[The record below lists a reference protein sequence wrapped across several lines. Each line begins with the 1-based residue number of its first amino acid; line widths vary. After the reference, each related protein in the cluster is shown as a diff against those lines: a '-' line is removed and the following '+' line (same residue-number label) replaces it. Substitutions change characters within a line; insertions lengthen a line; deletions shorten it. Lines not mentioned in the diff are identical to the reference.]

1 MTFEQI
7 GQQLRTARDTLGLSL
22 GQIQE
27 RTKIPF
33 NHLQS
38 IDNGRVEDLPE
49 PVYVSGFIKRY
60 AECVGL
66 DGQRLSD
73 EYKQFVEANNNPNG
87 RFSFFPKPQ
96 KETAH
101 IATAPAPVYY
111 KSTKLAQPA
120 PNVLKS
126 LPFYLFWVV
135 VVLSLVTYL
144 VSRQQTNEAGQ
155 QDPSVAALRAT
166 TDRMANMPPPTVTTS
181 TGAANEA
188 PVAEAPTHTDARIA
202 LTASQHVWVEVKA
215 ISSGDTVFTG
225 FLERGDRKDFQDAQG
240 IRVRAGNGGSLTVE
254 QDGKSQTLGEPG
266 KKIEKA
272 FVAKDFNQNAASTTA
287 AATDAKTGATKPGA
301 GATTATTKKPTVAKK
316 PTTPKPLHR
325 LDGMGSHRDIP
336 GEGGNSIDVPY
347 RY

>member
-7 GQQLRTARDTLGLSL
+7 GQQLKTARDTLGLSL

-33 NHLQS
+33 NHLQA

-73 EYKQFVEANNNPNG
+73 EYKQVIEANSNPNG
-87 RFSFFPKPQ
+87 RFGFFLKPN
-96 KETAH
+96 KEPQH
-101 IATAPAPVYY
+101 VMAPVYY

-144 VSRQQTNEAGQ
+144 VSRQQSNEMGQ
-155 QDPSVAALRAT
+155 QDPSVAALKQT
-166 TDRMANMPPPTVTTS
+166 TDKLANLPPPTVAPGPSVVNDTPE
-181 TGAANEA
+181 GAPPAHN
-188 PVAEAPTHTDARIA
+188 DARIA

-215 ISSGDTVFTG
+215 VSSGDTVFTG
-225 FLERGDRKDFQDAQG
+225 FLERGDRKDFQDSQG
-240 IRVRAGNGGSLTVE
+240 LRVRAGNGGSLTVE
-254 QDGKSQTLGEPG
+254 QDGKSQTMGEPG

-272 FVAKDFNQNAASTTA
+272 YMAKGASPSTATAESPENKNAAANKTA
-287 AATDAKTGATKPGA
+287 ATP
-301 GATTATTKKPTVAKK
+301 AKK
-316 PTTPKPLHR
+316 PIVARKTTTTTSTKSVRR
-325 LDGMGSHRDIP
+325 LEGMPTRRDLP
-336 GEGGNSIDVPY
+336 GESLGGSNSIDVPY

>member
-33 NHLQS
+33 NHLQAL
-38 IDNGRVEDLPE
+38 DNGRVEDLPE

-73 EYKQFVEANNNPNG
+73 EYKQVVEASNNPNG
-87 RFSFFPKPQ
+87 RFSFFPKSQ
-96 KETAH
+96 KDISH

-120 PNVLKS
+120 PNILKS

-135 VVLSLVTYL
+135 VVLTLVTYL
-144 VSRQQTNEAGQ
+144 VTRQQNNEAGQ
-155 QDPSVAALRAT
+155 QDPSVLALKAT
-166 TDRMANMPPPTVTTS
+166 TDKLANLPPPTVTTS
-181 TGAANEA
+181 TGAGNETPTPA
-188 PVAEAPTHTDARIA
+188 PPPSDARIA

-215 ISSGDTVFTG
+215 ISSGDTVYTG
-225 FLERGDRKDFQDAQG
+225 FLERGDRKDFQDSQG
-240 IRVRAGNGGSLTVE
+240 LRVRAGNGGSLTVE
-254 QDGKSQTLGEPG
+254 QDGKNQTLGEPG

-272 FVAKDFNQNAASTTA
+272 FLAKDANPANASATT
-287 AATDAKTGATKPGA
+287 ATDAKTAAAKTNA
-301 GATTATTKKPTVAKK
+301 ASTTKKPTVAKK
-316 PTTPKPLHR
+316 PSTTTKPFRKLE
-325 LDGMGSHRDIP
+325 GMGTHRDLP
-336 GEGGNSIDVPY
+336 GSNLGGNSIDVPY

>member
-33 NHLQS
+33 NHLQA

-73 EYKQFVEANNNPNG
+73 EYKQFVEASNNPNG
-87 RFSFFPKPQ
+87 RFSFFPKAH
-96 KETAH
+96 KEPAH
-101 IATAPAPVYY
+101 IVTTPAPAYY

-144 VSRQQTNEAGQ
+144 VTRQQTNEAGQ

-166 TDRMANMPPPTVTTS
+166 TDRMANLPPPTVTTS
-181 TGAANEA
+181 TGTVNEA
-188 PVAEAPTHTDARIA
+188 PTPPPAHADARIS

-240 IRVRAGNGGSLTVE
+240 IRVRAGNGGSLSVE

-266 KKIEKA
+266 KKTEKA
-272 FVAKDFNQNAASTTA
+272 FVAKDYNAAVATANATGTDNKTT
-287 AATDAKTGATKPGA
+287 ATKPGA
-301 GATTATTKKPTVAKK
+301 TTTTTKKPTGAKK
-316 PTTPKPLHR
+316 PSAPRTPTR
-325 LDGMGSHRDIP
+325 LDNSGHRDIP
-336 GEGGNSIDVPY
+336 GFSGGGSIDVPY

>member
-33 NHLQS
+33 NHLQA
-38 IDNGRVEDLPE
+38 IDNGHVEDLPE

-73 EYKQFVEANNNPNG
+73 EYKQFVEASNNPNG

-96 KETAH
+96 RESVH
-101 IATAPAPVYY
+101 VATTSPAPVYY

-166 TDRMANMPPPTVTTS
+166 TDRMANLPPPTVTTS
-181 TGAANEA
+181 TGTVNEA
-188 PVAEAPTHTDARIA
+188 PPQPPAHTDARIA

-225 FLERGDRKDFQDAQG
+225 FLERG
-240 IRVRAGNGGSLTVE
+240 
-254 QDGKSQTLGEPG
+254 
-266 KKIEKA
+266 
-272 FVAKDFNQNAASTTA
+272 
-287 AATDAKTGATKPGA
+287 
-301 GATTATTKKPTVAKK
+301 
-316 PTTPKPLHR
+316 
-325 LDGMGSHRDIP
+325 
-336 GEGGNSIDVPY
+336 
-347 RY
+347 

>member
-7 GQQLRTARDTLGLSL
+7 GQQLKTARDTLGLSL

-33 NHLQS
+33 NHLQA

-73 EYKQFVEANNNPNG
+73 EYKQVIETNSNPNG
-87 RFSFFPKPQ
+87 RFGFFLKSPKEPQ
-96 KETAH
+96 QVM
-101 IATAPAPVYY
+101 APVYY

-144 VSRQQTNEAGQ
+144 VSRQQSNEMGT
-155 QDPSVAALRAT
+155 QDPSVAALKQT
-166 TDRMANMPPPTVTTS
+166 TDKLANLPPPTVTPSTS
-181 TGAANEA
+181 VVTETPEVVPN
-188 PVAEAPTHTDARIA
+188 HNDARIA

-215 ISSGDTVFTG
+215 VSSGDTVFTG
-225 FLERGDRKDFQDAQG
+225 FLERGDRKDFQDSQG
-240 IRVRAGNGGSLTVE
+240 LRVRAGNGGSLTVE
-254 QDGKSQTLGEPG
+254 QDGKSQTMGEPG

-272 FVAKDFNQNAASTTA
+272 YMAKGASASPATAESTENKNAAN
-287 AATDAKTGATKPGA
+287 K
-301 GATTATTKKPTVAKK
+301 TTATTPVKKPIVAKK
-316 PTTPKPLHR
+316 TTTTTSTKPLRR
-325 LDGMGSHRDIP
+325 LEGMPSRRELP
-336 GEGGNSIDVPY
+336 GESLGGNSIDVPY